1 MFNGCSNLQSLD
13 LSNFDTSKIMN
24 MSNMFGGCGS
34 LHTLHLDNCS
44 NYTINK
50 IITSPNFQTGAIEGV
65 TRTIYCKEEN
75 ATGLTPPTNWV
86 FSYITEE
93 EPEVPV
99 DPPVG
104 DIPLYVPGEF
114 QENTEITE
122 VRTMVDES
130 HDDLDS
136 MFCRCTNLVSV
147 NTEDWD
153 TSNVTGM
160 FGMFQECTLLTSLDL
175 SNWDTS
181 NVGDMTS
188 MFQRCTSLTQLD
200 LSNFNTSNLSG
211 MSSMFEGCTSL
222 TTLDLSNWDTTSIF
236 SPGWDMVDMFYNCSK
251 LYTLRLDNCSN
262 DTINN
267 IITTMGFPTN
277 TIEGQVRTIY
287 CKSENAA
294 GLTPPTNWVF
304 SYIEE

>member
-1 MFNGCSNLQSLD
+1 M
-13 LSNFDTSKIMN
+13 
-24 MSNMFGGCGS
+24 
-34 LHTLHLDNCS
+34 
-44 NYTINK
+44 
-50 IITSPNFQTGAIEGV
+50 PGV
-65 TRTIYCKEEN
+65 TKTIYCKEEN
-75 ATGLTPPTNWV
+75 AAGLTPPTNWV

-93 EPEVPV
+93 

-104 DIPLYVPGEF
+104 DIPLYVPGKF
-114 QENTEITE
+114 QDNTEITE

-130 HDDLDS
+130 HDDLSS
-136 MFCRCTNLVSV
+136 MFYGCTNLVSV

-153 TSNVTGM
+153 TSNVI
-160 FGMFQECTLLTSLDL
+160 
-175 SNWDTS
+175 
-181 NVGDMTS
+181 DMTS
-188 MFQRCTSLTQLD
+188 MFYNCHSLTELD
-200 LSNFNTSNLSG
+200 LSNFDTSNLSS
-211 MSSMFEGCTSL
+211 MSSMFYDCTSL
-222 TTLDLSNWDTTSIF
+222 TTLDLSNWDTTSIS
-236 SPGWDMVDMFYNCSK
+236 SPDWDMIDMFRDCRS
-251 LYTLRLDNCSN
+251 LHTLRLDNCSN